1 MQTLVSG
8 MGVQLISYNYL
19 VIISVN
25 FNYQLYHYMGYYFE
39 ITEFSFLLFLNQG
52 NVTFFLSSSQ
62 KKQITQIFNFNI
74 QNQSLK
80 Q

>member
-25 FNYQLYHYMGYYFE
+25 FNYQLHHYMGYYFE
-39 ITEFSFLLFLNQG
+39 ITEF
-52 NVTFFLSSSQ
+52 
-62 KKQITQIFNFNI
+62 
-74 QNQSLK
+74 
-80 Q
+80 

>member
-52 NVTFFLSSSQ
+52 NVTFSSSQ
-62 KKQITQIFNFNI
+62 KMQITQMFNFNI
-74 QNQSLK
+74 QKQSLK
-80 Q
+80 QQ